1 MMDDLVVTVT
11 HLLDELNVSN
21 DVCGRSNHLFQVVE
35 FWQGLCDILN
45 EYINNDGEDTDSTY
59 QIKLQ
64 QLIDNVLSYD
74 QPSRI
79 NDSPGMATLTT
90 TMTDSDVVVEEE
102 EDAGNSN
109 NTLESSELLH
119 EIYGDEVFNKANNL
133 IVDAPSLLNST
144 QGIPLRQKRRRLE
157 SWKISEKR
165 SNVRKQKE
173 WMKGDYTY

>member
-1 MMDDLVVTVT
+1 
-11 HLLDELNVSN
+11 
-21 DVCGRSNHLFQVVE
+21 
-35 FWQGLCDILN
+35 
-45 EYINNDGEDTDSTY
+45 
-59 QIKLQ
+59 
-64 QLIDNVLSYD
+64 
-74 QPSRI
+74 
-79 NDSPGMATLTT
+79 MATLTT

-157 SWKISEKR
+157 S
-165 SNVRKQKE
+165 
-173 WMKGDYTY
+173 